1 MPELPEVEYGRRLA
15 ETTLVGQRLL
25 EVWAAPDP
33 IVCPDAG
40 PEELQE
46 ILQGRV
52 VQAARRRGK
61 QLWLELDGG
70 PALLMHFGMSGA
82 LVAPE
87 GARVPLHSSPAV
99 EPAGWPP
106 RFCKLRLRAA
116 SGELCFVN
124 KRRLGRLLLREQP
137 ERSPP
142 LCKLGFDPLLDPPG
156 PEAFGALLAGRRG
169 TIKGCLLNQR
179 LVAGLGNWLVDD
191 ALHRAAIAP
200 RRPAG
205 SLRPAEVQALYAAIL
220 QIVERAVA
228 VDAQSSRFPPEWLFH
243 RRWKPQADAVT
254 EDGAPIQFDTVA
266 GRTTAWVPSRQR

>member
-15 ETTLVGQRLL
+15 EATLAGQRLL

-33 IVCPDAG
+33 IVSPDAD
-40 PEELQE
+40 PEELQAV
-46 ILQGRV
+46 LQGRV
-52 VQAARRRGK
+52 VLAARRRGK
-61 QLWLELDGG
+61 QLWLELDQG

-87 GARVPLHSSPAV
+87 DGRLKLHSSPAV

-106 RFCKLRLRAA
+106 RFCKLRLRVA
-116 SGELCFVN
+116 SGELAFVN

-137 ERSPP
+137 EQCPP
-142 LCKLGFDPLLDPPG
+142 LCNLGFDPLLDPPG

-179 LVAGLGNWLVDD
+179 LVAGLGNWLVDE
-191 ALHRAAIAP
+191 ALYLAGVAP
-200 RRPAG
+200 RRAAG
-205 SLRPAEVQALYAAIL
+205 SLKPDEVAALYTAIVE
-220 QIVERAVA
+220 IVERAVA

-243 RRWKPQADAVT
+243 RRWKRKARAG
-254 EDGAPIQFDTVA
+254 DGAPIQFDTVA
-266 GRTTAWVPSRQR
+266 GRTTAWVPSQQR